1 VASGTDRDNPR
12 LEQTPQW
19 WRRFLRAAGFGR
31 WGGITGTVADQTD
44 LQAALDAKAAAGAIG
59 SSGLTATANRLV
71 GTDGSGNLQA
81 VQIGANLSYDEG
93 VLSAA
98 GGGGGGSGPGVML
111 FRGTSTAS
119 IANIEAN
126 LEWADPAIDTTS
138 GAFLK
143 TSATTLRC
151 VTAGTWKFTV
161 QVRTLSNNRS
171 ELTVQ
176 ALRNES
182 SEAND
187 VVSDYVARDTDQ
199 NTGGVTLTYVVTL
212 AANDTVRFS
221 AISNADGTSSLLLQ
235 GTSLFVE
242 GPF

>member
-1 VASGTDRDNPR
+1 
-12 LEQTPQW
+12 
-19 WRRFLRAAGFGR
+19 
-31 WGGITGTVADQTD
+31 
-44 LQAALDAKAAAGAIG
+44 
-59 SSGLTATANRLV
+59 
-71 GTDGSGNLQA
+71 
-81 VQIGANLSYDEG
+81 
-93 VLSAA
+93 
-98 GGGGGGSGPGVML
+98 
-111 FRGTSTAS
+111 
-119 IANIEAN
+119 
-126 LEWADPAIDTTS
+126 
-138 GAFLK
+138 
-143 TSATTLRC
+143 
-151 VTAGTWKFTV
+151 V